1 LFPVLAWKSLEQA
14 WRRPSRSGNVYFG
27 VLALRTGCD
36 ISYGMESTTGSR
48 SVSPGWRLLVLLP
61 LAAGVVLGVL
71 SAKQTGAHAEI
82 ELLTIATL
90 FVNAALIALG
100 VYWIVVK
107 KLTGLGV
114 LMLIVSSTVVGF
126 GLHTLLR
133 ML

>member
-1 LFPVLAWKSLEQA
+1 
-14 WRRPSRSGNVYFG
+14 
-27 VLALRTGCD
+27 
-36 ISYGMESTTGSR
+36 MESTTGSR

-107 KLTGLGV
+107 KLTGLGI